1 MSQGSSNPASPSRL
15 VTASEQQETL
25 TPVSHVF
32 GLSEVSASLEAL
44 NTEVERKPTVV
55 HRAQASY
62 SPGASMTPWSP
73 NARDHRRS
81 TQASPFKLKR
91 YALQIWLEVEVGPG
105 YFLPPEDDSHSTY
118 FTLEVL
124 NHAYSGCTGVYL
136 DRGGHMLAFYGR
148 KGSPKAGLIQDVAIE
163 ACHAVREIPTWMGLT
178 AKWRVKCV
186 SLAEAKYILAGC
198 KRLEQEN
205 RRRERQ
211 YFQERFAP
219 MHQPSGLSVNVAPFQ
234 PQAAV
239 PMPRPAEMP
248 SDHREAGSR
257 GPKDGFSPSRRLT
270 TSSVGKIPSPMRG
283 PYPQTSDDDVTS
295 DGGLVDPSSHRKG
308 KRGRGSRG
316 SRSGEGSDSSHS
328 VRSSASRGGRRKKKD
343 GFSSKIQIPEFG
355 GKKGHSG
362 EVTDAFRQWARCI
375 TYYRDYYED
384 SYLMPLVVSSLTGDA
399 SDVFDWILSL
409 KQGKPQ
415 DLTTLL
421 QMLREHYCGSLTFR
435 EQRNTIENLRQ
446 KSNEAA
452 IDFLIWV
459 GTSVSSLAKDWKDE
473 LTEYE
478 LQALQN
484 EVSLNGVKEEIRHVL
499 DSEMAKR
506 DGRLTPQQM
515 YEAVK
520 KYETYVARNRRLDGK
535 GISTPAGQQKATG
548 QSSGYKPRF
557 HKTTAF
563 VATTGGP
570 NDESD
575 HPPGEDSDSHE
586 VEPPPKED
594 EGLYIPSYLEEAIP
608 DDPALQVKVA
618 RALRVQEMNSRRCF
632 TCNRPGHLAWD
643 HQEWEEKNGIRP
655 SSRRGQLQTER
666 PRRRPDQ
673 NPLSPDGQGLPRS
686 REGTILEPGCFFQVH
701 WPQELGPGFDQ

>member
-1 MSQGSSNPASPSRL
+1 
-15 VTASEQQETL
+15 
-25 TPVSHVF
+25 
-32 GLSEVSASLEAL
+32 
-44 NTEVERKPTVV
+44 
-55 HRAQASY
+55 
-62 SPGASMTPWSP
+62 MTPWSP

-105 YFLPPEDDSHSTY
+105 YFLPPEDDSYSMD
-118 FTLEVL
+118 FALEVL
-124 NHAYSGCTGVYL
+124 NHAYPGCTGVYL

-148 KGSPKAGLIQDVAIE
+148 KGSSKAGLIQDVAIE
-163 ACHAVREIPTWMGLT
+163 AGHAVREIPTWMGLT
-178 AKWRVKCV
+178 AKWRVKCI
-186 SLAEAKYILAGC
+186 SLTEAKDILAGC
-198 KRLEQEN
+198 KRLEREN
-205 RRRERQ
+205 QRRERQ
-211 YFQERFAP
+211 YFQEQFTP

-239 PMPRPAEMP
+239 PMPRLAEMP
-248 SDHREAGSR
+248 SDHHEAGSR
-257 GPKDGFSPSRRLT
+257 GPKDGLSPSHRST

-316 SRSGEGSDSSHS
+316 GRSGEGSDSSHS

-409 KQGKPQ
+409 NQGEPQ
-415 DLTTLL
+415 DLMTLL

-435 EQRNTIENLRQ
+435 EQRNAIENLCQ
-446 KSNEAA
+446 KSNKAA

-459 GTSVSSLAKDWKDE
+459 GTSVSNLAKDWKDE
-473 LTEYE
+473 LTECE
-478 LQALQN
+478 LRALQN
-484 EVSLNGVKEEIRHVL
+484 EVSLNGAKEEIRHVL

-535 GISTPAGQQKATG
+535 GMSTPAGQQKATG

-563 VATTGGP
+563 VATAGGP

-632 TCNRPGHLAWD
+632 TCNRPGHLARD
-643 HQEWEEKNGIRP
+643 HQEWEEKNEIRP
-655 SSRRGQLQTER
+655 LQSKGPTPNRMASEKAR
-666 PRRRPDQ
+666 PKPPQ
-673 NPLSPDGQGLPRS
+673 PRW
-686 REGTILEPGCFFQVH
+686 PG
-701 WPQELGPGFDQ
+701 PPKE